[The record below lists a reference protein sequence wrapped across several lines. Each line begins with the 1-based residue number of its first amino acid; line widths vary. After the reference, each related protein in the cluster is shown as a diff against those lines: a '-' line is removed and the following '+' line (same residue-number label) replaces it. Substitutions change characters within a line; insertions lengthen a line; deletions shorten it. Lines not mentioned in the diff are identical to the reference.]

1 MSNRCESFLA
11 NKGNTSLLCVNL
23 SLASISPIL
32 MSIASFDFVLIALYI
47 QALFAIYIYIYIY
60 LVWKIQNMKYNFYLR
75 IGSLI
80 IFSTKIVNG
89 SLVCFR
95 INDLIDIEKFA
106 SFAIYMSLE

>member
-106 SFAIYMSLE
+106 NFAIYMSLG

>member
-1 MSNRCESFLA
+1 MSNRCGSFLA
-11 NKGNTSLLCVNL
+11 NKGNTSFLCVNL
-23 SLASISPIL
+23 TLASISP
-32 MSIASFDFVLIALYI
+32 MSIASFDFALN
-47 QALFAIYIYIYIY
+47 ALSRRYLLLIYIYIY

-75 IGSLI
+75 IRSLI
-80 IFSTKIVNG
+80 TFSTEIVNG